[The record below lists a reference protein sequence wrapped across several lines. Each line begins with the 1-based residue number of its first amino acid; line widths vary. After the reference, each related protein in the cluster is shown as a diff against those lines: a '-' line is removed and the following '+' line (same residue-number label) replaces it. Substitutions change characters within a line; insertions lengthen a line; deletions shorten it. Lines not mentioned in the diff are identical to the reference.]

1 MRIRVTPVKRV
12 VVGCVGRGYGS
23 WGELQEGVVCGGG
36 GGGCDDRFSQA
47 YGEL

>member
-23 WGELQEGVVCGGG
+23 WGELQEGVVWVGGTGVGGSCRRRLCG
-36 GGGCDDRFSQA
+36 
-47 YGEL
+47 